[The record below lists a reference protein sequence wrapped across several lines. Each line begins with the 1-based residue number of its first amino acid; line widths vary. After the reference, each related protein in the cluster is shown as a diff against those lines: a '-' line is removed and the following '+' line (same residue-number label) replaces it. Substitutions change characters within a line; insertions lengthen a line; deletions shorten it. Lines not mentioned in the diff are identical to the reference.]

1 VAGRRILVTGG
12 TGKVAAQ
19 LIPGLRERY
28 ELRLVDRAA
37 DQDERGVPL
46 VAGELTD
53 RPVLDRAL
61 EGVDSVVHLA
71 GNPDPAASWTEL
83 QEPNVE
89 GFEALLAASR
99 EHGVRRVVFAS
110 SVHAMG
116 AYEGLGQWPIDPAW
130 PPFPCCKYGATKA
143 FDEALARVY
152 AYRSDMFLIG
162 LRFGLC
168 TPQASPAEAVAGWL
182 GTTDLRRVVVAAL
195 ETDVRLG
202 VYHAVSWPSR
212 HRWNIEPT
220 VRELGYEPERDGG
233 PDEDRAGR
241 TGDEHLS
248 TCAAPPAGHLAELTA
263 SISGA
268 AGAPA

>member
-1 VAGRRILVTGG
+1 VAGRRVLVTGG
-12 TGKVAAQ
+12 VGKVAAQ
-19 LIPGLRERY
+19 LIPGLQERY
-28 ELRLVDRAA
+28 EVRLVDRATG
-37 DQDERGVPL
+37 DDGGGDVPL
-46 VAGELTD
+46 VVGELTD

-71 GNPDPAASWTEL
+71 GNPDPGASWPEL

-89 GFEALLAASR
+89 GFEALLAASE

-116 AYEGLGQWPIDPAW
+116 AYEGLRQWPIDPAW

-143 FDEALARVY
+143 FDEALARMY
-152 AYRSDMFLIG
+152 AYRSGMVLIG

-168 TPQASPAEAVAGWL
+168 TPQASPAETVAGWL
-182 GTTDLRRVVVAAL
+182 GTTDLRRVVVGAL

-202 VYHAVSWPSR
+202 VYNAVSWPSR
-212 HRWNIEPT
+212 HRWNIQPT
-220 VRELGYEPERDGG
+220 VRDLGYEPDRDDG
-233 PDEDRAGR
+233 PEDD
-241 TGDEHLS
+241 GDQRLI
-248 TCAAPPAGHLAELTA
+248 TCAAPPAGRLETLTA
-263 SISGA
+263 SISSA